1 MSTTFEEAAVVG
13 QPEAD
18 AAAVNVLKK
27 GGNAVDAAV
36 TSALLSCVVT
46 PHHVG
51 IGGYGGALMV
61 CMNGEIG
68 CIDFN
73 TVAPAAAT
81 SRMYQVVRSDG
92 RFGSLV
98 SNRANEI
105 GCLAISVPGVLA
117 GLAAALE
124 KYGKLPLDQALVPA
138 IRACKNGF
146 RVSPEYADAVGE
158 NEKRIRTFRDTE
170 RLLLVDGAPPTTKDR
185 AANASLG
192 RVLEQVAKNGVDEFY
207 RGRIAGRIVKHIREN
222 GGILTE
228 EDFGNYQPRH
238 VEPVHASCLG
248 YDLYTPPLCSSGL
261 AVLQMCRIAEA
272 AELDLWARDAARLA
286 HGLTETIRAAWLD
299 RYRHF
304 GDPRFVKVPL
314 GILTSDIQIGA
325 TGREIADHVSEGT
338 RGQALLRPLSYGGT
352 THVSVVDRD
361 RNMASL
367 TLTHGP
373 GFGSFVTIPRMGLIM
388 NAGMSRFDPGSG
400 LPNSVE
406 AGKSPVNNMCPILI
420 MIDGEPM
427 MTLGA
432 SGGTRIP
439 SSLFQVLTRR
449 LVLGEDL
456 DWAVSAPRVHSEG
469 NEWVTVEEGFGEIAP
484 EYLKSEIRYALG
496 KGSAAANV
504 RAIEITEDDELL
516 ATLDPRIR
524 GKERGV

>member
-1 MSTTFEEAAVVG
+1 MSATFEEAAVVG

-18 AAAVNVLKK
+18 AAAVNILKK

-36 TSALLSCVVT
+36 TAALLACVVT
-46 PHHVG
+46 PHHTG

-61 CMNGEIG
+61 YMNGEIG

-73 TVAPAAAT
+73 TVAPKAAT
-81 SRMYQVVRSDG
+81 SRMFQVVRSDG

-98 SNRANEI
+98 KNRGNEI
-105 GCLAISVPGVLA
+105 GSLAISVPGVLA

-124 KYGKLPLDQALVPA
+124 KYGKFPLDQALAPA
-138 IRACKNGF
+138 IRACMNGF
-146 RVSPEYADAVGE
+146 RVSPDYVDAVRA
-158 NEKRIRTFRDTE
+158 NEKRIREFQETA
-170 RLLLVDGAPPTTKDR
+170 RLLLVDGSSPATSDR
-185 AANASLG
+185 AANPNLG
-192 RVLEQVAKNGVDEFY
+192 RILEQVAKNGVDEFY
-207 RGRIAGRIVKHIREN
+207 RGRIAGRIAKYIKEN

-228 EDFGNYQPRH
+228 DDFAGYQARH
-238 VEPVHASCLG
+238 VDPVHASCLG
-248 YDLYTPPLCSSGL
+248 YDLYTAPLCSSGL
-261 AVLQMCRIAEA
+261 TVLQMCRVAEV

-286 HGLTETIRAAWLD
+286 HGMTETIRAAWLD
-299 RYRHF
+299 RYRYF

-314 GILTSDIQIGA
+314 ETLTSDIQVGA

-352 THVSVVDRD
+352 THISVVDGD

-373 GFGSFVTIPRMGLIM
+373 AFGSFVTVPRMGLIM

-400 LPNSVE
+400 LPNSVD
-406 AGKSPVNNMCPILI
+406 AGKSPITNMCPTLI
-420 MIDGEPM
+420 MNDGEPL

-449 LVLGEDL
+449 LVLDEDL

-469 NEWVTVEEGFGEIAP
+469 NEWVALEEGFGETAP
-484 EYLKSEIRYALG
+484 VYLKSDIKYTLG
-496 KGSAAANV
+496 KGSAAAHV

-524 GKERGV
+524 GKEKGI

>member
-1 MSTTFEEAAVVG
+1 MSATFDEAAVVG

-18 AAAVNVLKK
+18 AVAVNILKK

-36 TSALLSCVVT
+36 TAALLACVVT
-46 PHHVG
+46 PHHTG
-51 IGGYGGALMV
+51 IGGYGGALMIY
-61 CMNGEIG
+61 MNGEIG

-73 TVAPAAAT
+73 TVAPTAAT
-81 SRMYQVVRSDG
+81 SRMFQVVRSDG

-98 SNRANEI
+98 SSRANEI
-105 GCLAISVPGVLA
+105 GCLAISVPGVLS

-124 KYGKLPLDQALVPA
+124 KYGKIPLDQALAPA

-146 RVSPEYADAVGE
+146 RVSPEYADAVGA
-158 NEKRIRTFRDTE
+158 NEKRIRTFPDTA
-170 RLLLVDGAPPTTKDR
+170 RLLLVDGSPPTTRDR
-185 AANASLG
+185 AANPGLG
-192 RVLEQVAKNGVDEFY
+192 RILEQVAKKGVDEFY
-207 RGRIAGRIVKHIREN
+207 RGKIAGRIVRYIQEN

-228 EDFGNYQPRH
+228 EDFANFQARH
-238 VEPVHASCLG
+238 VEPVHTSCLG
-248 YDLYTPPLCSSGL
+248 YDLYTAPLCSSGL
-261 AVLQMCRIAEA
+261 TVLQMCRVAEV

-286 HGLTETIRAAWLD
+286 HGMTETIRAAWLD
-299 RYRHF
+299 RYRYF
-304 GDPRFVKVPL
+304 GDPGFVKVPL
-314 GILTSDIQIGA
+314 ETLTSDIQIGA

-352 THVSVVDRD
+352 THISVVDRD

-373 GFGSFVTIPRMGLIM
+373 GFGSFVTVPRMGLIM

-400 LPNSVE
+400 LPNSVD
-406 AGKSPVNNMCPILI
+406 AGKSPINNMCPMLILS
-420 MIDGEPM
+420 DGEPV

-439 SSLFQVLTRR
+439 SSLFQVLARR
-449 LVLGEDL
+449 LVLDEDL

-469 NEWVTVEEGFGEIAP
+469 NEWVTLEEGFGEIAP
-484 EYLKSEIRYALG
+484 NYLKSEVKYTLG
-496 KGSAAANV
+496 RGSAAAHV

-524 GKERGV
+524 GQEKGI